1 MKMED
6 REMKIKYTL
15 LVALVIASMVLVGCG
30 SAEPTPHP
38 GEALVNS
45 KCSTCHGLAQVE
57 NATYSRGIWETTVDR
72 MVLAGMV
79 ATDEEKALIVDY
91 LALRDAEK

>member
-1 MKMED
+1 
-6 REMKIKYTL
+6 MKIKYTL
-15 LVALVIASMVLVGCG
+15 FVALVIASMVLVGCG
-30 SAEPTPHP
+30 SSEPAEPTPHP
-38 GEALVNS
+38 GEALVNA

-72 MVLAGMV
+72 MVLAGM
-79 ATDEEKALIVDY
+79 TISDEDKALIIDY